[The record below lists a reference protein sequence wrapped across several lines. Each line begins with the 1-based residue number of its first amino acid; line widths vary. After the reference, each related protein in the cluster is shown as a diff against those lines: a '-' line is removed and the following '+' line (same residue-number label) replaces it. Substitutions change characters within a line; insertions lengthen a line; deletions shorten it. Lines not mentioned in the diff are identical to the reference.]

1 MLRVLDFQIALFNL
15 ETMQMRHAFLL
26 LLCAAAAA
34 ACPASDNLIVN
45 GSFEESMVKSA
56 SFQDMAAGST
66 AIKGWTVTLHHINY
80 IGGLS
85 MASNGTHSLDLEGS
99 MCNTR
104 STSECLGGVKQ
115 TFATTSGQKYD
126 VSFDL
131 SGNPYGAPKI
141 KTLKVSAAGQSQTFT
156 FNVTGH
162 STRSMGWKTQ
172 HWTFTANA
180 AETTIEFDSADAV
193 PNVSGW
199 GPALDNV
206 VVKVSA
212 SK

>member
-1 MLRVLDFQIALFNL
+1 
-15 ETMQMRHAFLL
+15 MRFSFVLL
-26 LLCAAAAA
+26 LWAVALGAR
-34 ACPASDNLIVN
+34 PAPENLIVN
-45 GSFEESMVKSA
+45 GSFEDSTLKPA

-66 AIKGWTVTLHHINY
+66 AIKGWTVTLKHIDY
-80 IGGLS
+80 IGGLWV
-85 MASNGTHSLDLEGS
+85 ASNGAHSLDLEGS

-104 STSECLGGVKQ
+104 STTECLGGIKQ
-115 TFATTSGQKYD
+115 SFATTSGQKYD

-141 KTLKVSAAGQSQTFT
+141 KTLKISAAGQSQNFT

-162 STRSMGWKTQ
+162 SPRSMGWKTQ
-172 HWTFTANA
+172 HWTFIANA
-180 AETTIEFDSADAV
+180 AETTLEFDSADAV
-193 PNVSGW
+193 PNISGW

-206 VVKVSA
+206 VVMLSA

>member
-1 MLRVLDFQIALFNL
+1 
-15 ETMQMRHAFLL
+15 MRYAFLL
-26 LLCAAAAA
+26 FLCVVTLAAR
-34 ACPASDNLIVN
+34 PASENLIVN
-45 GSFEESMVKSA
+45 GSFEESTLKPA
-56 SFQDMAAGST
+56 SFQDVAAKST
-66 AIKGWTVTLHHINY
+66 AIKGWPVTLSHIDY
-80 IGGLS
+80 IGGLWV
-85 MASNGTHSLDLEGS
+85 ASNGTHSLDLEGS

-104 STSECLGGVKQ
+104 STTECLGGVKQ

-180 AETTIEFDSADAV
+180 AETTIEFVSGDTT

-206 VVKVSA
+206 IVKLGA
-212 SK
+212 AK